1 MSALAA
7 IGHHGDSAMTTT
19 GNNSVTKSFTS
30 EKTTVAQPTAA
41 PTTPI
46 VTGTVGRTGVVEYTT
61 AKPKVIN
68 ETYDV
73 TKK

>member
-1 MSALAA
+1 
-7 IGHHGDSAMTTT
+7 MTTT
-19 GNNSVTKSFTS
+19 SNDSVTKSFTA

-46 VTGTVGRTGVVEYTT
+46 VAGTVGRAGVVEYSRAT
-61 AKPKVIN
+61 PNVVN
-68 ETYDV
+68 ETYVV

>member
-1 MSALAA
+1 
-7 IGHHGDSAMTTT
+7 MTTT
-19 GNNSVTKSFTS
+19 SGNDSVTKCFTT
-30 EKTTVAQPTAA
+30 EKTTVSQPNTSA

-46 VTGTVGRTGVVEYTT
+46 VTGTVGRSGVVEYTKAT
-61 AKPKVIN
+61 PKVVN